1 MLNFQRLESVYMD
14 FILKAHNF
22 LLLAGGSIPGDKRPL
37 EDAEKWGVTL
47 AGLGIVICALLLLV
61 IVIFVFGR
69 IFDALNTTNQEKAK
83 QAAAAK
89 APKPNPAPVKKQAP
103 APKAPAPTPAPAA
116 DDDEVIAVIS
126 AVVAMMSE
134 ADGTTYKV
142 KSVKPVQ
149 NGIGGRTAWA
159 MDGRRNNVSPF

>member
-1 MLNFQRLESVYMD
+1 MNFMLRANNLIM
-14 FILKAHNF
+14 
-22 LLLAGGSIPGDKRPL
+22 LAGGSIPGDQRPL
-37 EDAEKWGVTL
+37 DDAQKWGVTL
-47 AGLGIVICALLLLV
+47 AGIGIVLCALLLLV
-61 IVIFVFGR
+61 VIIFLFGK
-69 IFDALNTTNQEKAK
+69 IFDGINATNQQKAK
-83 QAAAAK
+83 QAAADK
-89 APKPNPAPVKKQAP
+89 APKVKPSPVKAPAP
-103 APKAPAPTPAPAA
+103 APKAPAPAPAPAVSAA

-149 NGIGGRTAWA
+149 NGWNGRSAWA